1 LAALWND
8 IEIAMHPSLMDTL
21 LKWLTDSD
29 RQVVIATH
37 SFDVL
42 HSLTLIEPRDAKVI
56 LLRKD
61 DNDVIHHKSLEIDEL
76 EEILEK
82 GIDPRAIIESLV
94 E

>member
-1 LAALWND
+1 M
-8 IEIAMHPSLMDTL
+8 AMHPSLMNTS

-29 RQVVIATH
+29 RQIVIATH

-42 HSLTLIEPRDAKVI
+42 HSLTLIETKDAKVI
-56 LLRKD
+56 LLMKD
-61 DNDVIHHKSLEIDEL
+61 DNDVIHHKSLETDEL

-82 GIDPRAIIESLV
+82 GIDPRAVIESLV

>member
-1 LAALWND
+1 LTSHLAALWND

-21 LKWLTDSD
+21 LKWLTDSN

-42 HSLTLIEPRDAKVI
+42 RSLTLIKPRDAKVI

-61 DNDVIHHKSLEIDEL
+61 DNDVIHHKSLEKMNLRKYLRRESIQEL
-76 EEILEK
+76 
-82 GIDPRAIIESLV
+82 
-94 E
+94 

>member
-1 LAALWND
+1 LAVLWDD
-8 IEIAMHPSLMDTL
+8 IEVAMHPSLMNTS

-29 RQVVIATH
+29 RQIVIATH

-42 HSLTLIEPRDAKVI
+42 HSLTLIETKDAKVI
-56 LLRKD
+56 LLMKD
-61 DNDVIHHKSLEIDEL
+61 DNDVIHHKSLETDEL

-82 GIDPRAIIESLV
+82 GIDPRAVIESLV